1 MRTSQSTPNGVIA
14 HVRDR
19 RGQDPGA
26 QRLGQ
31 VLKVCDTDPKDPL
44 KPTGLGAA
52 DLMVEVQAVG
62 SELLADPGPLLGARE
77 SLPDRDGAGPGQR
90 RYVAREVVAAVTSGG
105 RGWRPGDGW
114 SRLVIGGLVD
124 EGLAEKDRTVRH
136 TASRFRPWA
145 CLDAGSRLDAGF

>member
-1 MRTSQSTPNGVIA
+1 MARPDDAPNGDADFAEHAERRVIA

-124 EGLAEKDRTVRH
+124 
-136 TASRFRPWA
+136 
-145 CLDAGSRLDAGF
+145 